1 MAFCWF
7 LVFLLSRSADMQSS
21 AFTSQLQG
29 SQAPWPVITLDEDA
43 NQRLPVNPRVGC
55 CATTAPETPLR
66 GVKLTGQGHSIE
78 TSWNASRKRSY
89 RRAKRRAER
98 QGGTWYRGKWL
109 SAAALGVPTH
119 ACVSNSE
126 TPTVRRPPA
135 TRTRP
140 RFQAISYN
148 IGGITPEGYDTLKEW
163 LDNACT
169 ADLVLLQETHWGF
182 GREDQEWTLTHWSV
196 ITSADPRNRFAGVAI
211 LLRKS
216 RFPAQGLSHCTWI
229 PGRLLQVRYRDD
241 YITVDAVVGYQW
253 VWQERDKDKIAK
265 QREHFWTQL
274 SKLCQGI
281 PARHLLFL
289 GADFNSVCRPISG
302 LVGRGVLKT
311 TRPAEPALDT
321 LLDEQ
326 KLVLLNTL
334 SSSQPKWCFTFKHGS
349 VETQIDFLAVRRRHA
364 DRIAR
369 SAKPRNLDLAPWR
382 QGPKHR
388 PLEASLPWVSGW
400 VVAPR
405 THKPIRFSLQS
416 MRKSLQT
423 QDDKAQLL
431 RQKVQQVVSSLPEA
445 ATILDLNK
453 QLLPVCRSIF
463 PPTNKPQPAD
473 HGQALVVA
481 SVRNMWTAHRA
492 MSMRGRAVS
501 VRNVVAAWKQYVLF
515 RRAYQALRQASR
527 NRRASWLE
535 AQVISAEEAAQRN
548 DIATVYRIVNQI
560 APKKRRDRVRI
571 RSAAGHILSAEQEY
585 EEIFRYFSR
594 AFQRDADFEYSTEG
608 LQIVFTAEEL
618 GEAISKLKSGKAVP
632 TGSVPADVWGVCPQL
647 FAERYCR
654 ILNQGC
660 SQGFRLPSEATDC
673 ALSLLPKPGRSSRR
687 PGDLRPLGL
696 QDPSSKV
703 LALALKDR
711 LMPYVADFIS
721 SRPQFAYCPHKA
733 IDDAIC
739 RVAGHCSRVRERIR
753 KGVLSVHD
761 KRAGKVESRCY
772 GGIMLSLDLSRAFD
786 ELPRAVLLRTLE
798 YAGTPPELCAI
809 IISVHE
815 ACKYTVHHGGQVGSF
830 HMAKGVRQGCTLA
843 PLLYSLYTCWLYDE
857 LSRRTD
863 EVWAARLLTLF
874 ADDTHVPFE
883 IECAAD
889 LGFAVRAIRCVFSL
903 FKETGMVVNAGKS
916 KVVVGLR
923 GSAARRWLRR
933 RCCVTDGSTALN
945 FGTPHDPLV
954 IPRVA
959 SFVHLGVVASYGS
972 FEALTL
978 SHRLKAAS
986 SNRQRLMS
994 VLHCGRFALRHRVR
1008 LYVAC
1013 IRSTLHFGLHA
1024 VGVTPATLRRL
1035 EAYDARALRAI
1046 ARSPVH
1052 LTRESNDSL
1061 RRRLGVAS
1069 PLAALQKMLGRRQVH
1084 SSDEH
1089 SRYVYGERLLQ
1100 LQQVTTAV
1108 AAEDAF
1114 FQGIPCPECGQYFLN
1129 HRHMRSHRAC
1139 KHAPLKRQSTKAPR
1153 AQSQGTGAVS
1163 ADTYASFA
1171 LDGMPNCRFC
1181 KQSFTRVEGLKKHIL
1196 QGCQCFTQ
1204 PERSP
1209 PEVTSASGVQ
1219 VAPERGESTRP
1230 ATPLVASAQSST
1242 ALYADADFIRDL
1254 RADWRAVVAK
1264 DNIKTSLST
1273 YCVFCHQWISLEG
1286 PGFKQHARVMHPNHW
1301 QCSDAALARTRS
1313 LGFKVTSPCYYCGKS
1328 CQDPRR
1334 HIRSC
1339 TPVFQAALAYE
1350 CLQVEDGRPNGG
1362 GDEGHGGSG
1371 GAGPCF
1377 RVPGVQGGSPGGS
1390 TTQVD
1395 EAGRRQ
1401 GSSASLGRLGE
1412 PVQAP
1417 MGADH
1422 TVERRS
1428 ARQAD
1433 TSPSASGHSPHPQA
1447 RKRAC
1452 TTSSRH
1458 QLCSLHRYWKPLVPA
1473 DASGCGQPLVGPLRQ
1488 GPGHDAVAH
1497 YAHDGLGPEPEA
1509 DHRRG
1514 ATERGAACSLQGRRL
1529 DPGRISAH
1537 QPQLGLFWLGSQ
1549 TEAAGR
1555 ARDGCGLHLRH
1566 PDDAGLHGIPSE
1578 EGWCS
1583 SELQERQAAGGA
1595 GECGSGAVC
1604 SDNQPPNSSSGR
1616 DAPHFLP
1623 PIWQCLLQTARL
1635 PSAPG
1640 KDRQAASGKTA
1651 RDEVPGDGVLRLE
1664 VERQL
1669 AGPGG
1674 DLGRSSAPAVPRA
1687 AQQWACRSLS
1697 IPMAKLLNPRGQ
1709 NLCYA
1714 NSCLQAWY
1722 WLSQMVDS
1730 SEHIGGRIQAGLR
1743 TIGRSGSRHLPSC
1756 MVFQPLFSCW
1766 QHVHQQH
1773 DAGEFWLHLVNV
1785 ARSPAFDG
1793 FWEARLTNPPSL
1805 VDSGTLFH
1813 PLILQPGSSLQ
1824 SMIDDWHQQFAV
1836 HGLKESVSALCV
1848 QLARY
1853 SRDGQKNQC
1862 CIDIQPGASVGMPVF
1877 CASGDVGVDTR
1888 RIAYRVVFIVFHLG
1902 LTVHS
1907 GHYQTALCVPTAGDS
1922 GESAW
1927 GFKICNDNRQ
1937 PRAASPR
1944 DLRTLA
1950 ANSYL
1955 IGLLR
1960 E

>member
-1 MAFCWF
+1 
-7 LVFLLSRSADMQSS
+7 
-21 AFTSQLQG
+21 
-29 SQAPWPVITLDEDA
+29 
-43 NQRLPVNPRVGC
+43 
-55 CATTAPETPLR
+55 
-66 GVKLTGQGHSIE
+66 
-78 TSWNASRKRSY
+78 
-89 RRAKRRAER
+89 
-98 QGGTWYRGKWL
+98 
-109 SAAALGVPTH
+109 
-119 ACVSNSE
+119 
-126 TPTVRRPPA
+126 
-135 TRTRP
+135 
-140 RFQAISYN
+140 
-148 IGGITPEGYDTLKEW
+148 
-163 LDNACT
+163 
-169 ADLVLLQETHWGF
+169 
-182 GREDQEWTLTHWSV
+182 
-196 ITSADPRNRFAGVAI
+196 
-211 LLRKS
+211 
-216 RFPAQGLSHCTWI
+216 
-229 PGRLLQVRYRDD
+229 
-241 YITVDAVVGYQW
+241 
-253 VWQERDKDKIAK
+253 
-265 QREHFWTQL
+265 
-274 SKLCQGI
+274 
-281 PARHLLFL
+281 
-289 GADFNSVCRPISG
+289 
-302 LVGRGVLKT
+302 
-311 TRPAEPALDT
+311 
-321 LLDEQ
+321 
-326 KLVLLNTL
+326 
-334 SSSQPKWCFTFKHGS
+334 
-349 VETQIDFLAVRRRHA
+349 
-364 DRIAR
+364 
-369 SAKPRNLDLAPWR
+369 
-382 QGPKHR
+382 
-388 PLEASLPWVSGW
+388 
-400 VVAPR
+400 
-405 THKPIRFSLQS
+405 
-416 MRKSLQT
+416 
-423 QDDKAQLL
+423 
-431 RQKVQQVVSSLPEA
+431 
-445 ATILDLNK
+445 
-453 QLLPVCRSIF
+453 
-463 PPTNKPQPAD
+463 
-473 HGQALVVA
+473 
-481 SVRNMWTAHRA
+481 
-492 MSMRGRAVS
+492 MRGRAVS

-647 FAERYCR
+647 FAERYC
-654 ILNQGC
+654 
-660 SQGFRLPSEATDC
+660 
-673 ALSLLPKPGRSSRR
+673 
-687 PGDLRPLGL
+687 
-696 QDPSSKV
+696 
-703 LALALKDR
+703 
-711 LMPYVADFIS
+711 
-721 SRPQFAYCPHKA
+721 
-733 IDDAIC
+733 
-739 RVAGHCSRVRERIR
+739 
-753 KGVLSVHD
+753 
-761 KRAGKVESRCY
+761 KVESRCY

-1286 PGFKQHARVMHPNHW
+1286 LKMADPMAVETKATVAQAELDLVFGSPASKEGVQEDRPPKWTKQEGGKGAQQAWGGWGNRSKRQWEPTTQSSEGVPDKQTQALLQVATRLILRHE
-1301 QCSDAALARTRS
+1301 SELARLR
-1313 LGFKVTSPCYYCGKS
+1313 
-1328 CQDPRR
+1328 
-1334 HIRSC
+1334 
-1339 TPVFQAALAYE
+1339 
-1350 CLQVEDGRPNGG
+1350 
-1362 GDEGHGGSG
+1362 
-1371 GAGPCF
+1371 
-1377 RVPGVQGGSPGGS
+1377 
-1390 TTQVD
+1390 
-1395 EAGRRQ
+1395 
-1401 GSSASLGRLGE
+1401 
-1412 PVQAP
+1412 
-1417 MGADH
+1417 
-1422 TVERRS
+1422 
-1428 ARQAD
+1428 AD
-1433 TSPSASGHSPHPQA
+1433 TSFVLFIDTGSHSCLQMLRDA
-1447 RKRAC
+1447 G
-1452 TTSSRH
+1452 SRWSD
-1458 QLCSLHRYWKPLVPA
+1458 LYAK
-1473 DASGCGQPLVGPLRQ
+1473 GQVTMPLRTMLMMGLVQ
-1488 GPGHDAVAH
+1488 SLKQTIDEVRRSEERLARCKDAGWILEGSLPINPNWVYFGWDPKQKQQVVLETDAVSTS
-1497 YAHDGLGPEPEA
+1497 DILTMLDSME
-1509 DHRRG
+1509 
-1514 ATERGAACSLQGRRL
+1514 SL
-1529 DPGRISAH
+1529 
-1537 QPQLGLFWLGSQ
+1537 
-1549 TEAAGR
+1549 
-1555 ARDGCGLHLRH
+1555 LR
-1566 PDDAGLHGIPSE
+1566 
-1578 EGWCS
+1578 
-1583 SELQERQAAGGA
+1583 
-1595 GECGSGAVC
+1595 
-1604 SDNQPPNSSSGR
+1604 
-1616 DAPHFLP
+1616 
-1623 PIWQCLLQTARL
+1623 
-1635 PSAPG
+1635 
-1640 KDRQAASGKTA
+1640 K
-1651 RDEVPGDGVLRLE
+1651 DGVLQNFKSAKQPEELENAEVAPFVLTISLRTQAADEMHHIFSRLSGNACCKLLGFR
-1664 VERQL
+1664 VRPERIVRQPLAKQL
-1669 AGPGG
+1669 ETKFQETAFC
-1674 DLGRSSAPAVPRA
+1674 DWKSNANWRARA
-1687 AQQWACRSLS
+1687 A
-1697 IPMAKLLNPRGQ
+1697 
-1709 NLCYA
+1709 
-1714 NSCLQAWY
+1714 
-1722 WLSQMVDS
+1722 
-1730 SEHIGGRIQAGLR
+1730 
-1743 TIGRSGSRHLPSC
+1743 T
-1756 MVFQPLFSCW
+1756 
-1766 QHVHQQH
+1766 
-1773 DAGEFWLHLVNV
+1773 
-1785 ARSPAFDG
+1785 
-1793 FWEARLTNPPSL
+1793 
-1805 VDSGTLFH
+1805 
-1813 PLILQPGSSLQ
+1813 
-1824 SMIDDWHQQFAV
+1824 
-1836 HGLKESVSALCV
+1836 
-1848 QLARY
+1848 
-1853 SRDGQKNQC
+1853 
-1862 CIDIQPGASVGMPVF
+1862 
-1877 CASGDVGVDTR
+1877 
-1888 RIAYRVVFIVFHLG
+1888 
-1902 LTVHS
+1902 
-1907 GHYQTALCVPTAGDS
+1907 
-1922 GESAW
+1922 
-1927 GFKICNDNRQ
+1927 
-1937 PRAASPR
+1937 
-1944 DLRTLA
+1944 
-1950 ANSYL
+1950 
-1955 IGLLR
+1955 
-1960 E
+1960 